1 MHPTAT
7 TTTTTTATTTAR
19 PLARELTIGQLA
31 RRSGVAT
38 SALRF
43 YEEQGL
49 ISSRRTPGNQRR
61 YRRDMLRRV
70 AFIRV
75 SQNVGM
81 PLTAIRAALDRL
93 PEGRTPNR
101 EDWAVVSASWRADLD
116 ARIRQL
122 VRLRD
127 DLTDCIGCGCLSL
140 ESCLLANPDDVCGR
154 DGACGP
160 RRLMV
165 MPGEPGG
172 MSDGPACEDACQPAP
187 DAPDSP
193 DSSAA
198 SAEMAR
204 P

>member
-1 MHPTAT
+1 MTGT
-7 TTTTTTATTTAR
+7 TIAK
-19 PLARELTIGQLA
+19 ELTIGQLA

-49 ISSRRTPGNQRR
+49 ISSRRTTGNQRR

-93 PEGRTPNR
+93 PESRTPNR
-101 EDWAVVSASWRADLD
+101 EDWAVVSGSWRADLD

-122 VRLRD
+122 MRLRD
-127 DLTDCIGCGCLSL
+127 NLTDCIGCGCLSL
-140 ESCLLANPDDVCGR
+140 DSCLLANPDDVCGR

-160 RRLMV
+160 QRLMLIEED
-165 MPGEPGG
+165 GETETT
-172 MSDGPACEDACQPAP
+172 DGNETPHPACQDTCQ
-187 DAPDSP
+187 
-193 DSSAA
+193 SAA
-198 SAEMAR
+198 ASSSTSSTVSAEMAR